1 MSYLPGDFFAIGVE
15 TDRYIATKVDAKL
28 KEFEDSLSPDDFV
41 LMSRAQ
47 LTIGE
52 SLPGAVELRLLFF

>member
-15 TDRYIATKVDAKL
+15 TDRHIATKVDAKL
-28 KEFEDSLSPDDFV
+28 KEFEDSLPPDDFV

-52 SLPGAVELRLLFF
+52 PLPSAVELRLLFF

>member
-1 MSYLPGDFFAIGVE
+1 V
-15 TDRYIATKVDAKL
+15 TKVDAKL
-28 KEFEDSLSPDDFV
+28 NEFEASLPPDDFV

-52 SLPGAVELRLLFF
+52 SLPGAVESGFLFS